1 MSIAHNEL
9 IEETNLFK
17 PHWNSDG
24 VMPTIVQDAASLEVL
39 MLAYMNEESLRLSL
53 QSGEAVFWSRR
64 RQELWRKSDTTGHKQ
79 RIRDMRIDCTQDALV
94 VLVDAAGD
102 VACHTHRPSCFYRIV
117 ESDHGQDI
125 FLRKMERYQH
135 RLTLDQIAFQQNIID
150 AMENGN
156 LFLMFQPQIDL
167 QSGAVVGAESLL
179 RWRQGDQIITPD
191 HFLPMVESVGLMH
204 DIGRFV
210 LKSAIEMGAQIRS
223 VTNTNIRISVNVSTT
238 QFSDEKLI
246 AHFKE
251 WLSEYNF
258 PSGLLE
264 IEITESVLLED
275 LNTAIAWLKNIHALG
290 VQIAMDDFGTGYSS
304 LSYLRQLPI
313 NRIKIDQ
320 SFVREALTNADDR
333 IIARTIIA
341 LGKALNLKT
350 IAEGV
355 ENEGIE
361 RFLLKENCDEA
372 QGFHYAA
379 PLTFDEIVAYIHT
392 KTKTDITP

>member
-1 MSIAHNEL
+1 M

-17 PHWNSDG
+17 PCWNENG
-24 VMPTIVQDAASLEVL
+24 LMPTIVQDATSLEVL
-39 MLAYMNEESLRLSL
+39 MLTYMNEESLQLTL
-53 QSGEAVFWSRR
+53 QSGEAIYWS
-64 RQELWRKSDTTGHKQ
+64 QSKQKLWRTSEVSRHKQ
-79 RIRDMRIDCTQDALV
+79 KIRDMRIDCAQGAFV
-94 VLVDAAGD
+94 VLVDTSGD
-102 VACHTHRPSCFYRIV
+102 MACHTHRPSCFYRMI
-117 ESDHGQDI
+117 ESDQGQDI

-150 AMENGN
+150 AMENGD
-156 LFLMFQPQIDL
+156 LYLLFQPQIDL
-167 QSGAVVGAESLL
+167 QSGAIVGAEALL
-179 RWRQGDQIITPD
+179 RWQQDGKIIMPND
-191 HFLPMVESVGLMH
+191 FLPMVESVGLMH

-210 LKSAIEMGAQIRS
+210 LRRAIELGARLRNE
-223 VTNTNIRISVNVSTT
+223 TKTNIRISVNVSTT
-238 QFSDEKLI
+238 QFSDTALVPCI
-246 AHFKE
+246 KE
-251 WLSEYNF
+251 WLAEYHF

-275 LNTAIAWLKNIHALG
+275 LNVAISWLKELHALG

-313 NRIKIDQ
+313 NRIKVDQ
-320 SFVREALTNADDR
+320 SFVRDALTNADDR

-355 ENEGIE
+355 ESEGIE

-372 QGFHYAA
+372 QGFYYSS
-379 PLTFDEIVAYIHT
+379 PLSFADIVTYIRT
-392 KTKTDITP
+392 KDNQNKV

>member
-1 MSIAHNEL
+1 
-9 IEETNLFK
+9 
-17 PHWNSDG
+17 
-24 VMPTIVQDAASLEVL
+24 
-39 MLAYMNEESLRLSL
+39 
-53 QSGEAVFWSRR
+53 
-64 RQELWRKSDTTGHKQ
+64 
-79 RIRDMRIDCTQDALV
+79 
-94 VLVDAAGD
+94 
-102 VACHTHRPSCFYRIV
+102 
-117 ESDHGQDI
+117 
-125 FLRKMERYQH
+125 MERYQH

-150 AMENGN
+150 AMDNGD

-167 QSGAVVGAESLL
+167 QSGTIVGAEALL
-179 RWRQGDQIITPD
+179 RWQQNGVLIMPD

-210 LKSAIEMGAQIRS
+210 LKQAIEIGAKLRNA
-223 VTNTNIRISVNVSTT
+223 THTNIRISVNVSTT
-238 QFSDEKLI
+238 QFSDQKLI
-246 AHFKE
+246 TQLKE
-251 WLSEYNF
+251 WLSTYNF

-275 LNTAIAWLKNIHALG
+275 LNSAITWLKELHNLG

-320 SFVREALTNADDR
+320 SFVRDALTNADDR

-372 QGFHYAA
+372 QGFHYAPA
-379 PLTFDEIVAYIHT
+379 LTFDDLVGYIHT
-392 KTKTDITP
+392 KNKPEAII

>member
-1 MSIAHNEL
+1 MSHNDL
-9 IEETNLFK
+9 IEETCIFK
-17 PHWNSDG
+17 PQWNLDG
-24 VMPTIVQDAASLEVL
+24 VMPVVVQDAVSLEVL
-39 MLAYMNEESLRLSL
+39 KLAHMNEESLRLSL
-53 QSGEAVFWSRR
+53 ETGEAVFWSRTR
-64 RQELWRKSDTTGHKQ
+64 KKLWRKSDVTHHVQ
-79 RIRDMRIDCTQDALV
+79 RIRDIRIDCDQESLV
-94 VLVDAAGD
+94 VLVDGVGD
-102 VACHTHRPSCFYRIV
+102 STCHTHRPSCFYRIV
-117 ESDHGQDI
+117 ESESGHDI

-150 AMENGN
+150 AMDNGD
-156 LFLMFQPQIDL
+156 LFLLFQPQIDL
-167 QSGAVVGAESLL
+167 QTGMIVGAEALL
-179 RWRQGDQIITPD
+179 RWSQDGKTIMPDQ
-191 HFLPMVESVGLMH
+191 FLPMVESVGLMH

-210 LKSAIEMGAQIRS
+210 LKKSIEMGAFIR
-223 VTNTNIRISVNVSTT
+223 THTKRNIRISVNVSTT
-238 QFSDEKLI
+238 QFSDVKLI
-246 AHFKE
+246 TQLKE
-251 WLSEYNF
+251 WLSHYQF

-275 LNTAIAWLKNIHALG
+275 LNAAIAWLKDLHNVG

-320 SFVREALTNADDR
+320 SFVRDALNNADDR

-372 QGFHYAA
+372 QGFHYAP
-379 PLTFDEIVAYIHT
+379 PLTFDDLIAYIHT
-392 KTKTDITP
+392 SSNAQSDI

>member
-1 MSIAHNEL
+1 MSHND
-9 IEETNLFK
+9 ITEETCTFK
-17 PHWNSDG
+17 PQWNADG
-24 VMPTIVQDAASLEVL
+24 LLPVVVQDAGSLEVL
-39 MLAYMNEESLRLSL
+39 MLSYMNSEALQLSL
-53 QSGEAVFWSRR
+53 ESGEAVFWSRT
-64 RQELWRKSDTTGHKQ
+64 RQELWRKRDTTGHKQ
-79 RIRDMRIDCTQDALV
+79 KIRDIRIDCMQNALV
-94 VLVDAAGD
+94 VLVDASGD
-102 VACHTHRPSCFYRIV
+102 ITCHTHRPSCFYRIL
-117 ESDHGQDI
+117 ESEDGKDV

-150 AMENGN
+150 AMDNGD

-167 QSGAVVGAESLL
+167 QSGGIVGAEALV
-179 RWRQGDQIITPD
+179 RWKQADHIIAPD

-210 LKSAIEMGAQIRS
+210 LKKSIEIGAKLR
-223 VTNTNIRISVNVSTT
+223 TATKTNIRISVNVSTT
-238 QFSDEKLI
+238 QFSDQKLI
-246 AHFKE
+246 AQLRE
-251 WLSEYNF
+251 WLTEYNF

-275 LNTAIAWLKNIHALG
+275 LNIAIAWLKELHGLG

-320 SFVREALTNADDR
+320 SFVRDALTNADDR

-372 QGFHYAA
+372 QGYYYAM
-379 PLTFDEIVAYIHT
+379 PLTFDEFVAYVDAKNKPEIS
-392 KTKTDITP
+392 I